1 MEKIDSRRLPE
12 SALNERRRR
21 AVKMRRAGIP
31 VREVARQCELSTH
44 TVVEAHKAFRIGGWK
59 AVSIHRHG
67 RPVGSGRMLTVE
79 QEKKIQRLI
88 QDRTPDQLK
97 LAYALWTR
105 QAVSELIDATY
116 GIRLTVRNMGK
127 YLKRWGFT
135 PQRPLKKAYEQSPE
149 AVAKWVGEEYPQ
161 IAKAAK
167 TEGAEILWSDET
179 GLRSDDVRGRG
190 YAPKGKTPV
199 VLANANRA
207 KLSVISTVTN
217 KGQMRWKVFSG
228 ALNAKILIGFMKR
241 LVHGRK
247 KRVFL
252 ILDNLRVHHSKALKK
267 WLAEN
272 QEKIQVF
279 YLPSYSPELNPDEL
293 LNADLKQRI
302 TKAAPARNKMALTRT
317 AIGSMRSIQK
327 QRAASR
333 NSLSGSK
340 DISGRKT
347 SAMPPRSNASGPG
360 QYDLIVAFAKANSSI
375 GSDASNFNLQQRI
388 AAGYI
393 MNTTRSTS
401 CTFRPGCASSKPTSR
416 RPDTR

>member
-1 MEKIDSRRLPE
+1 MEKIDSRKLPE

-21 AVKMRRAGIP
+21 AVKMREAGVP

-44 TVVEAHKAFRIGGWK
+44 TVVEAHKAFRKGGWS
-59 AVSIHRHG
+59 AVSIHRAG
-67 RPVGSGRMLTVE
+67 RPVGSGRMLTAE
-79 QEKKIQRLI
+79 QEKKIQQLI

-105 QAVSELIDATY
+105 QAVSELIEAVY
-116 GIRLTVRNMGK
+116 GVRLTVRNMGK

-149 AVAKWVGEEYPQ
+149 AVQRWINQEYPKISAQ
-161 IAKAAK
+161 ARQ
-167 TEGAEILWSDET
+167 EGAEIQWGDET

-199 VLANANRA
+199 VLANANRS

-228 ALNAKILIGFMKR
+228 ALHARILIGFMKR
-241 LVHGRK
+241 LAHGRK

-252 ILDNLRVHHSKALKK
+252 ILDNLRVHHSKAVKK
-267 WLAEN
+267 WLKEN
-272 QEKIQVF
+272 DDKIAVF
-279 YLPSYSPELNPDEL
+279 HLPSYSPELNPDEL

-317 AIGSMRSIQK
+317 AIRALRSIQK
-327 QRAASR
+327 QPTRVESYFEQDDVCYAA
-333 NSLSGSK
+333 
-340 DISGRKT
+340 
-347 SAMPPRSNASGPG
+347 A
-360 QYDLIVAFAKANSSI
+360 
-375 GSDASNFNLQQRI
+375 
-388 AAGYI
+388 
-393 MNTTRSTS
+393 
-401 CTFRPGCASSKPTSR
+401 
-416 RPDTR
+416 